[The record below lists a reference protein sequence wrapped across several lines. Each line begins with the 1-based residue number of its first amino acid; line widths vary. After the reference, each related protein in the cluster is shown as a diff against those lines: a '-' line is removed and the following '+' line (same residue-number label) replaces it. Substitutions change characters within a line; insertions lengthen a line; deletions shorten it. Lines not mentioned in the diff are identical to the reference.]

1 MRRSI
6 CGIIATVLTIAII
19 CPTAEAADENRFD
32 YDIFR
37 HNDSLTA
44 WIDLSFILSESNLKK
59 LHDGIDLALEYRLT
73 LATPRRLWGSRTIA
87 RTGDALKIS
96 YRRITEDFYT
106 NRMVRESEPERR
118 FISREELEEYL
129 KDSITVC
136 LAELDSLDAHL
147 KYTLEIEI
155 TSITLTALN
164 QLSDGDAADSNQSA
178 LKSLFNE
185 FLKLTGYGRRELS
198 VKSRPFSLDE
208 VFPGP

>member
-1 MRRSI
+1 MKRSI
-6 CGIIATVLTIAII
+6 CGIIATVLTIII
-19 CPTAEAADENRFD
+19 LCPTVEAADEDRFD

-37 HNDSLTA
+37 HNDTLTA
-44 WIDLSFILSESNLKK
+44 WIDLSFILSEGNLKK

-73 LATPRRLWGSRTIA
+73 LATPRRFWGSRTIT
-87 RTGDALKIS
+87 RSGDALKIS
-96 YRRITEDFYT
+96 YSRITEDYYT
-106 NRMVRESEPERR
+106 NRLDRGPETERR
-118 FISREELEEYL
+118 FVSLQELEDYL
-129 KDSITVC
+129 RDSVTSE
-136 LAELDSLDAHL
+136 LAELDSLDTHL

-155 TSITLTALN
+155 TSVTLTALN
-164 QLSDGDAADSNQSA
+164 QLSDGNGFDSNQSA